1 MNERK
6 ELIEYRTSN
15 SKYFLKKDGTIEVE
29 IYDKNILPTSRISV
43 TGSESN
49 TSVIDTYIYS
59 GDTNTSTYNQDI
71 LKVGVEKTNNKNTI
85 YRSLLKFELP
95 KIPASYTMINARLNL
110 VGYADTNYKDY
121 DPGTLITVHEVTQN
135 WTESN
140 AKWSNMN
147 NKYNSHIEN
156 YFYSIR
162 SQATISGNEMVITPK
177 SFGVDITGL
186 VQKWYN
192 NPSTNYGLMLKAFDE
207 TYNANIKSGQFYSK
221 DNKVNGSNPKPRIVI
236 TYRNFN
242 GLENYLSYSSQS
254 HELGSCYINNFN
266 GNLTSTFDVANTI
279 GGPLPTSLYL
289 VYNTTDV
296 ILNNNYGYGLGIKP
310 NLIQILKETTI
321 ESQNML
327 EYLDEDGTIHYFYK
341 GTDNI
346 YKDEE
351 GLFLKVEKV
360 NDNYIMTDKDKNTN
374 KFINHNGIYYLEE
387 IKDTNNKTIT
397 IQYDSNNRISKVID
411 ASNQEINI
419 TYETNKITFI
429 SPYKNVIVNLTDNK
443 ITSIIDLG
451 DTTTITYN
459 PNNLLEKIINSDG
472 TSIKYDYLNDL
483 TYKVLKVTE
492 YGKGNIEGNYL
503 EFTYNV
509 KSTVIKDRKG
519 LVNTY
524 VFNNYGNVETISNQD
539 TSNNIANSYGK
550 SYIYGDRETSSVN
563 KVILDNSLMKYTN
576 NLLSS
581 SSFEGNGDNF
591 YSHNQDLV
599 CSLSTSA
606 HYGMYSLKL
615 TNTSLNTFASLDKQ
629 VDKGKYYT
637 FSAFIKND
645 IPFKLSLI
653 YDDIEENII
662 INKIND
668 NFQRQ
673 EITCFY
679 SDNATSNLK
688 IKITPLAIGNILIDD
703 MQLEEG
709 KVANYY
715 NLMENSSFTNGT
727 TGYEIES
734 YKRNGYEWN
743 YGEPTSINPSVEVVN
758 IDGSK
763 ALKLIN
769 NPLIQTTIS
778 KPFNISGKAGDVY
791 ELSFWYKNEGISYL
805 PTEETIDTM
814 PEPAHIAAFL
824 YFNYGNIDDWDGYK
838 EEDILSPYNKD
849 WHFFS
854 KKYVASKDY
863 SDIAFNIQDFFN
875 IDNCYI
881 TNISL
886 FKDLESYSYVYDD
899 EGNLV
904 SSVDLSKETSQFAY
918 NSNNQLIEAT
928 SPLGKKYKY
937 EYDDNVTD
945 RLIKAISPTGITN
958 SIDYDE
964 NNNPIRTRIN
974 NTEAFSDI
982 EETNYYIRARGT
994 NAYINIK
1001 PDKNLE
1007 VLENTCSHDKF
1018 KIIILPNDRVKIQY
1032 TILNNY
1038 YLKDNNSILKL
1049 EYGDTNNIFELIKHQ
1064 NKSYSIKSV
1073 TSNLAITVNT
1083 NNSLT
1088 LTTYNEDNSNQQ
1100 FLFEKMDSKL
1110 FIESSASYSQ
1120 DGRFINT
1127 VKDQLGNITTYNIN
1141 NTNGLINSIIDPN
1154 NKITNYTYDN
1164 KFRITNITKEN
1175 HSVSYEYNNYNNLSK
1190 IIHGTKNY
1198 IFNYDE
1204 FNNTS
1209 SVKINNNTLV
1219 NNYYENNNGNL
1230 NKVLYGNNHE
1240 INYTYDSLDRLESI
1254 IKSNDTYKN
1263 YYDNLGRITKITS
1276 NNDLYKYEYDF
1287 AKRLSTFKYNNYET
1301 NYNYDKENNV
1311 IEKIEELNNN
1321 KYTYN
1326 YEYNNESSLTKLSH
1340 NNQDFNYI
1348 YDILGRL
1355 EESNINNTYKTKYK
1369 YITYGNKTSTTIKEV
1384 DDNGIIYNYIYD
1396 KLGNITEIYKNNS
1409 LTNKYYYDTH
1419 SQLIKEDNILNNQTI
1434 LYEYDNYGNIL
1445 SKKVYTNNTLIKE
1458 DTYTYGDTNWQDLL
1472 TKYNNESITYDTI
1485 GNPTSIGNKTLT
1497 WINGRELSSY
1507 QDNTNNI
1514 TYKYNLDGIRTSK
1527 IVNGIET
1534 KYYLEGTS
1542 IIFEDRNGN
1551 MIYYIY
1557 NGDELLGFIYNSNTY
1572 YYHKN
1577 IFGDIIGILDSN
1589 YNEVV
1594 TYTYNSWGLLT
1605 NKTDTTTINLST
1617 INPFRYRSYYY
1628 DEETNLYYL
1637 NSRYYNP
1644 EWGRFV
1650 NADFSVFSNN
1660 DLVSGNLYAY
1670 SSNNPVNFCDDSG
1683 KSIFSA
1689 IGKALK
1695 KAVNTVTKAINNIK
1709 KNVQKK
1715 INSTSKSIKETSS
1728 IVTMFAKSFG
1738 ANNNRKLSSNERKT
1752 LEKEFKNSKKINDV
1766 ITYKIATT
1774 PHNQNTFFAEGSFSS
1789 SSDDSF
1795 LSRAIV
1801 GSYDYRIEGTLLQD
1815 NMWNIHVYI
1824 TDTYDFTEKKGKW
1837 LSNWLNFLNDMAYC
1851 GTQMGII
1858 GYYEWEIDYYISRK
1872 DIWR

>member
-95 KIPASYTMINARLNL
+95 KIPAGYKLTNAQVLLYAYPDDFALLYPETPLVAVHAIN
-110 VGYADTNYKDY
+110 KD
-121 DPGTLITVHEVTQN
+121 

-140 AKWSNMN
+140 AKWNTMSD
-147 NKYNSHIEN
+147 KYDSRVED
-156 YFYSIR
+156 YFYCSR
-162 SQATISGNEMVITPK
+162 TDTNHSNWTFNVDSFNITK
-177 SFGVDITGL
+177 L
-186 VQKWYN
+186 VQEWYN
-192 NPSTNYGLMLKAFDE
+192 GRPNYGVMLKQYQEE
-207 TYNANIKSGQFYSK
+207 TSSDIKVGSYVSK
-221 DNKVNGSNPKPRIVI
+221 DYSTDNQPLKPKILI
-236 TYRNFN
+236 TYKNYN
-242 GLENYLSYSSQS
+242 GLENYLSYTSQNHFFGTS
-254 HELGSCYINNFN
+254 HISNYT
-266 GNLTSTFDVANTI
+266 GNLTTIFNVANTI
-279 GGPLPTSLYL
+279 GGPLPASLYL
-289 VYNTTDV
+289 VYNTLD
-296 ILNNNYGYGLGIKP
+296 INEKKDYGYGLGIKP
-310 NLIQILKETTI
+310 NLIQTI
-321 ESQNML
+321 EKITIEETEML
-327 EYLDEDGTIHYFYK
+327 KYLDEDGTTHYFYK
-341 GTDNI
+341 ETN
-346 YKDEE
+346 DEE
-351 GLFLKVEKV
+351 INKYHDEDGLELTIELVD
-360 NDNYIMTDKDKNTN
+360 NNYIMTDKDKNTN

-387 IKDTNNKTIT
+387 IKDTNNKAIT

-429 SPYKNVIVNLTDNK
+429 SPHLSTTISLTNNLLTS
-443 ITSIIDLG
+443 ITSLN
-451 DTTTITYN
+451 DTETITYN
-459 PNNLLEKIINSDG
+459 KYNLIEKIINPNN
-472 TSIKYDYLNDL
+472 IALKYEYINDL
-483 TYKVLKVTE
+483 SSKISKVSEISKE
-492 YGKGNIEGNYL
+492 DNIGNYL
-503 EFTYNV
+503 TFNYELDNTTIIDN
-509 KSTVIKDRKG
+509 KNHI
-519 LVNTY
+519 NTY
-524 VFNNYGNVETISNQD
+524 LFNQYGNVIGITNLD
-539 TSNNIANSYGK
+539 DNNLQNAYGK
-550 SYIYGDRETSSVN
+550 SYSFGTPETNDVN
-563 KVILDNSLMKYTN
+563 RLLTDKSLIKYVDNIIDD
-576 NLLSS
+576 
-581 SSFEGNGDNF
+581 SSFENEKDTFTCEGSITKSYTNDSRSGKKALKFTIDDDITTEPKIYNTF
-591 YSHNQDLV
+591 YVGGYDSV
-599 CSLSTSA
+599 TLSFYA
-606 HYGMYSLKL
+606 KGHGL
-615 TNTSLNTFASLDKQ
+615 TNLMLYTGTPISRDDLTIELTEEYKRYSITYDLKEAYSEKLNLVFNENYFTDM
-629 VDKGKYYT
+629 
-637 FSAFIKND
+637 I
-645 IPFKLSLI
+645 I
-653 YDDIEENII
+653 DDI
-662 INKIND
+662 
-668 NFQRQ
+668 
-673 EITCFY
+673 
-679 SDNATSNLK
+679 
-688 IKITPLAIGNILIDD
+688 
-703 MQLEEG
+703 QLEEG
-709 KVANYY
+709 AVANYY
-715 NLMENSSFTNGT
+715 NLIDNSSFDSLDKWNIYGAKQNETS
-727 TGYEIES
+727 EI
-734 YKRNGYEWN
+734 
-743 YGEPTSINPSVEVVN
+743 VN
-758 IDGSK
+758 LSFNLN
-763 ALKLIN
+763 ALKIHSE
-769 NPLIQTTIS
+769 PQGSIQLNRR
-778 KPFNISGKAGDVY
+778 FNVSGKAGDTFN
-791 ELSFWYKNEGISYL
+791 LSFWYKCNGII
-805 PTEETIDTM
+805 PTEGSSLYPGYWATIFFKY
-814 PEPAHIAAFL
+814 PNSEE
-824 YFNYGNIDDWDGYK
+824 YGACVPYRKLNIGNDNWQFFSENFTA
-838 EEDILSPYNKD
+838 EEDYEYLE
-849 WHFFS
+849 
-854 KKYVASKDY
+854 
-863 SDIAFNIQDFFN
+863 
-875 IDNCYI
+875 I
-881 TNISL
+881 TVNTFGGCNDLYLTNFSL

-958 SIDYDE
+958 SIDYD
-964 NNNPIRTRIN
+964 NFNNPIRTRIN
-974 NTEAFSDI
+974 NTEAFADI

-1007 VLENTCSHDKF
+1007 ILENTCSHDKF
-1018 KIIILPNDRVKIQY
+1018 KIILLPNNRVKIQY

-1038 YLKDNNSILKL
+1038 YLKDNNGILKL

-1088 LTTYNEDNSNQQ
+1088 LTTYNEDNPNQQ

-1110 FIESSASYSQ
+1110 FIESSASYSE

-1175 HSVSYEYNNYNNLSK
+1175 HSVSYEYNNDNNLSK

-1204 FNNTS
+1204 FNNPS

-1230 NKVLYGNNHE
+1230 NKVLYGNNQE
-1240 INYTYDSLDRLESI
+1240 INYTYDSLDRIDSI

-1276 NNDLYKYEYDF
+1276 NNDLYKYDYDF

-1340 NNQDFNYI
+1340 NNQDFNYT

-1472 TKYNNESITYDTI
+1472 TKYNNESITYDNI

-1497 WINGRELSSY
+1497 WMNGRELSTY

-1534 KYYLEGTS
+1534 KYYLEGSS

-1650 NADFSVFSNN
+1650 TSDIELLANQDIISANLYQYVSNN
-1660 DLVSGNLYAY
+1660 SVVNYDKSGRFILNALAGILIGKELAEIGAAVAGAIASAATTVLVGAIAIAGISAI
-1670 SSNNPVNFCDDSG
+1670 STSISKSKTKTKSKTKKSNNS
-1683 KSIFSA
+1683 
-1689 IGKALK
+1689 
-1695 KAVNTVTKAINNIK
+1695 
-1709 KNVQKK
+1709 
-1715 INSTSKSIKETSS
+1715 
-1728 IVTMFAKSFG
+1728 
-1738 ANNNRKLSSNERKT
+1738 NNNKKHTVYALVDESNMAKYIGRTNNPPIRSTQHSLTPSKEGLTMRIIKSDLNYLEARGVEQMTIEYCNTLNKNDLSANQRNEI
-1752 LEKEFKNSKKINDV
+1752 KIGTENYYNLTRMGSLAFDTSIIPV
-1766 ITYKIATT
+1766 IGD
-1774 PHNQNTFFAEGSFSS
+1774 QC
-1789 SSDDSF
+1789 
-1795 LSRAIV
+1795 
-1801 GSYDYRIEGTLLQD
+1801 
-1815 NMWNIHVYI
+1815 YI
-1824 TDTYDFTEKKGKW
+1824 DPSLYPAVK
-1837 LSNWLNFLNDMAYC
+1837 
-1851 GTQMGII
+1851 
-1858 GYYEWEIDYYISRK
+1858 
-1872 DIWR
+1872 

>member
-29 IYDKNILPTSRISV
+29 IYDKNIFPTSRISV

-59 GDTNTSTYNQDI
+59 GDTNISTYNQDI

-95 KIPASYTMINARLNL
+95 KIPAGYKLTNAQVLLYAYPDDFALLYPETPLVAVHAIN
-110 VGYADTNYKDY
+110 KD
-121 DPGTLITVHEVTQN
+121 

-140 AKWSNMN
+140 AKWNTMSD
-147 NKYNSHIEN
+147 KYDSRVED
-156 YFYSIR
+156 YFYCSR
-162 SQATISGNEMVITPK
+162 TDTNHSNWTFNVDSFNITK
-177 SFGVDITGL
+177 L
-186 VQKWYN
+186 VQEWYN
-192 NPSTNYGLMLKAFDE
+192 GRPNYGVMLKQYQEE
-207 TYNANIKSGQFYSK
+207 TSSDIKVGSYVSK
-221 DNKVNGSNPKPRIVI
+221 DYSTDNQPLKPKILI
-236 TYRNFN
+236 TYKNYN
-242 GLENYLSYSSQS
+242 GLENYLSYTSQNHFFGTS
-254 HELGSCYINNFN
+254 HISNYT
-266 GNLTSTFDVANTI
+266 GNLTTIFNVANTI
-279 GGPLPTSLYL
+279 GGPLPASLYL
-289 VYNTTDV
+289 VYNTLD
-296 ILNNNYGYGLGIKP
+296 INEKKDYGYGLGIKP
-310 NLIQILKETTI
+310 NLIQTI
-321 ESQNML
+321 EKITIEETEML
-327 EYLDEDGTIHYFYK
+327 KYLDEDGTTHYFYK
-341 GTDNI
+341 ETN
-346 YKDEE
+346 DEE
-351 GLFLKVEKV
+351 INKYHDEDGLELTIELVD
-360 NDNYIMTDKDKNTN
+360 NNYIMTDKDKNTN

-387 IKDTNNKTIT
+387 IKDTNNKAIT

-429 SPYKNVIVNLTDNK
+429 SPHLSTTISLTNNLLTS
-443 ITSIIDLG
+443 ITSLN
-451 DTTTITYN
+451 DTETITYN
-459 PNNLLEKIINSDG
+459 KYNLIEKIINPNN
-472 TSIKYDYLNDL
+472 IALKYEYINDL
-483 TYKVLKVTE
+483 SSKISKVSEISKE
-492 YGKGNIEGNYL
+492 DNIGNYL
-503 EFTYNV
+503 TFNYELDNTTIIDN
-509 KSTVIKDRKG
+509 KNHI
-519 LVNTY
+519 NTY
-524 VFNNYGNVETISNQD
+524 LFNQYGNVIGITNLD
-539 TSNNIANSYGK
+539 DNNLQNAYGK
-550 SYIYGDRETSSVN
+550 SYSFGTPETNDIN
-563 KVILDNSLMKYTN
+563 KLLTDKSLIKYVDNIIDD
-576 NLLSS
+576 
-581 SSFEGNGDNF
+581 SSFENEKDTFTCEGSITKSYTNDSRSGKKALKFTIDDDITTEPKIYNTF
-591 YSHNQDLV
+591 YVGGYDSV
-599 CSLSTSA
+599 TLSFYA
-606 HYGMYSLKL
+606 KGHGL
-615 TNTSLNTFASLDKQ
+615 TNLMLYTGTPISRDDLTIELTEEYKRYSITYDLKEAYSEKLNLVFNENYFTDM
-629 VDKGKYYT
+629 
-637 FSAFIKND
+637 I
-645 IPFKLSLI
+645 I
-653 YDDIEENII
+653 DDI
-662 INKIND
+662 
-668 NFQRQ
+668 
-673 EITCFY
+673 
-679 SDNATSNLK
+679 
-688 IKITPLAIGNILIDD
+688 
-703 MQLEEG
+703 QLEEG
-709 KVANYY
+709 AVANYY
-715 NLMENSSFTNGT
+715 NLIDNSSFDSLDKWNIYGAKQNETS
-727 TGYEIES
+727 EI
-734 YKRNGYEWN
+734 
-743 YGEPTSINPSVEVVN
+743 VN
-758 IDGSK
+758 LSFNLN
-763 ALKLIN
+763 ALKIHSE
-769 NPLIQTTIS
+769 PQGSIQLNRR
-778 KPFNISGKAGDVY
+778 FNVSGKAGDTFN
-791 ELSFWYKNEGISYL
+791 LSFWYKCNGII
-805 PTEETIDTM
+805 PTEGSSLYPGYWATIFFKY
-814 PEPAHIAAFL
+814 PNSEE
-824 YFNYGNIDDWDGYK
+824 YGACVPYRKLNIGNDNWQFFSENFTA
-838 EEDILSPYNKD
+838 EEDYEYLE
-849 WHFFS
+849 
-854 KKYVASKDY
+854 
-863 SDIAFNIQDFFN
+863 
-875 IDNCYI
+875 I
-881 TNISL
+881 TVNTFGGCNDLYLTNFSL

-1018 KIIILPNDRVKIQY
+1018 KIILLPNNRVKIQY

-1049 EYGDTNNIFELIKHQ
+1049 EYGDTNNIFELIKHT
-1064 NKSYSIKSV
+1064 NKSYSIASV
-1073 TSNLAITVNT
+1073 TSNLAVTLED
-1083 NNSLT
+1083 NNSLS

-1110 FIESSASYSQ
+1110 FIESSSTYTS
-1120 DGRFINT
+1120 DGRFIKSI
-1127 VKDQLGNITTYNIN
+1127 KDSLNNEISYNIN

-1154 NKITNYTYDN
+1154 GNSTNYTYDN
-1164 KFRITNITKEN
+1164 KLRITNITKDN
-1175 HSVSYEYNNYNNLSK
+1175 HNVSYEYNDDNNLSK

-1204 FNNTS
+1204 FNNPS

-1219 NNYYENNNGNL
+1219 NNYYEDNNGNL

-1276 NNDLYKYEYDF
+1276 NNDLYKYDYDF

-1445 SKKVYTNNTLIKE
+1445 SKKVYTNNTLLKE
-1458 DTYTYGDTNWQDLL
+1458 DTYTYNDSNWQDLL
-1472 TKYNNESITYDTI
+1472 TKYNNESITYDNI

-1497 WINGRELSSY
+1497 WMNGRELSSY

-1534 KYYLEGTS
+1534 KYYLEGSS

-1557 NGDELLGFIYNSNTY
+1557 NGDELLGFIYNSDTY

-1605 NKTDTTTINLST
+1605 NKTDTTSINLST

-1650 NADFSVFSNN
+1650 NGDKVITGQNIDSANIFVYCGNNSINAKDLNGKWFTIEPSEKKKYQKTKGYSFFDILIEKIFNKKTNRELQSKTQNCYSYATGLSDGFLDPGGGLNKNFTIDEIKEKTIQDQIDAGRKVREVDGPNSTLQSNEFMIAFRITEN
-1660 DLVSGNLYAY
+1660 SFLFPQDYHFMVRDDYGTWSEKKGLY
-1670 SSNNPVNFCDDSG
+1670 SSR
-1683 KSIFSA
+1683 KI
-1689 IGKALK
+1689 IG
-1695 KAVNTVTKAINNIK
+1695 TP
-1709 KNVQKK
+1709 
-1715 INSTSKSIKETSS
+1715 E
-1728 IVTMFAKSFG
+1728 SFG
-1738 ANNNRKLSSNERKT
+1738 AWSPRM
-1752 LEKEFKNSKKINDV
+1752 NSKTIYLA
-1766 ITYKIATT
+1766 IT
-1774 PHNQNTFFAEGSFSS
+1774 
-1789 SSDDSF
+1789 
-1795 LSRAIV
+1795 
-1801 GSYDYRIEGTLLQD
+1801 
-1815 NMWNIHVYI
+1815 
-1824 TDTYDFTEKKGKW
+1824 
-1837 LSNWLNFLNDMAYC
+1837 
-1851 GTQMGII
+1851 
-1858 GYYEWEIDYYISRK
+1858 K
-1872 DIWR
+1872 D

>member
-95 KIPASYTMINARLNL
+95 KIPAGYKLTNAQVLLYAYPDDFALLYPETPLVAVHAIN
-110 VGYADTNYKDY
+110 KD
-121 DPGTLITVHEVTQN
+121 

-140 AKWSNMN
+140 AKWNTMSD
-147 NKYNSHIEN
+147 KYDSRVED
-156 YFYSIR
+156 YFYCSR
-162 SQATISGNEMVITPK
+162 TDTNHSNWTFNVDSFNITK
-177 SFGVDITGL
+177 L
-186 VQKWYN
+186 VQEWYN
-192 NPSTNYGLMLKAFDE
+192 GRPNYGVMLKQYQEE
-207 TYNANIKSGQFYSK
+207 TSSDIKVGSYVSK
-221 DNKVNGSNPKPRIVI
+221 DYSTDNQPLKPKILI
-236 TYRNFN
+236 TYKNYN
-242 GLENYLSYSSQS
+242 GLENYLSYTSQNHFFGTS
-254 HELGSCYINNFN
+254 HISNYT
-266 GNLTSTFDVANTI
+266 GNLTTIFNVANTI
-279 GGPLPTSLYL
+279 GGPLPASLYL
-289 VYNTTDV
+289 VYNTLD
-296 ILNNNYGYGLGIKP
+296 INEKKDYGYGLGIKP
-310 NLIQILKETTI
+310 NLIQTI
-321 ESQNML
+321 EKITIEETEML
-327 EYLDEDGTIHYFYK
+327 KYLDEDGTTHYFYK
-341 GTDNI
+341 ETN
-346 YKDEE
+346 DEE
-351 GLFLKVEKV
+351 INKYHDEDGLELTIELVD
-360 NDNYIMTDKDKNTN
+360 NNYIMTDKDKNTN

-387 IKDTNNKTIT
+387 IKDTNNKAIT

-429 SPYKNVIVNLTDNK
+429 SPHLSTTISLTNNLLTS
-443 ITSIIDLG
+443 ITSLN
-451 DTTTITYN
+451 DTETITYN
-459 PNNLLEKIINSDG
+459 KYNLIEKIINPNN
-472 TSIKYDYLNDL
+472 IALKYEYINDL
-483 TYKVLKVTE
+483 SSKISKVSEISKE
-492 YGKGNIEGNYL
+492 DNIGNYL
-503 EFTYNV
+503 TFNYELDNTTIIDN
-509 KSTVIKDRKG
+509 KNHI
-519 LVNTY
+519 NTY
-524 VFNNYGNVETISNQD
+524 LFNQYGNVIGVTNLD
-539 TSNNIANSYGK
+539 DNNLHNAYGK
-550 SYIYGDRETSSVN
+550 SYSFGTPETNDIN
-563 KVILDNSLMKYTN
+563 KLLTDKSLIKYVDNIIDD
-576 NLLSS
+576 
-581 SSFEGNGDNF
+581 SSFENENDTFTCEGSITKSYTNDSRSGKKALKFTIDDDITTEPKIYNTF
-591 YSHNQDLV
+591 YVGGYDSV
-599 CSLSTSA
+599 TLSFYA
-606 HYGMYSLKL
+606 KGHGL
-615 TNTSLNTFASLDKQ
+615 TNLMLYTGTPISRDDLTIELTEEYKRYSITYDLKEAYSEKLNLVFNENYFTDM
-629 VDKGKYYT
+629 
-637 FSAFIKND
+637 I
-645 IPFKLSLI
+645 I
-653 YDDIEENII
+653 DDI
-662 INKIND
+662 
-668 NFQRQ
+668 
-673 EITCFY
+673 
-679 SDNATSNLK
+679 
-688 IKITPLAIGNILIDD
+688 
-703 MQLEEG
+703 QLEEG
-709 KVANYY
+709 AVANYY
-715 NLMENSSFTNGT
+715 NLIDNSSFDGLNNWNIYGAIPNETAEIINLTTNL
-727 TGYEIES
+727 
-734 YKRNGYEWN
+734 N
-743 YGEPTSINPSVEVVN
+743 
-758 IDGSK
+758 
-763 ALKLIN
+763 ALKLHSE
-769 NPLIQTTIS
+769 PQGSIQLNRRFS
-778 KPFNISGKAGDVY
+778 ISGKAGDTFN
-791 ELSFWYKNEGISYL
+791 LSFWYKCNGII
-805 PTEETIDTM
+805 PTEGSSLYPGYWATIFFKY
-814 PEPAHIAAFL
+814 P
-824 YFNYGNIDDWDGYK
+824 NG
-838 EEDILSPYNKD
+838 EEDGVCVPYRKLNIGND
-849 WHFFS
+849 NWQFFS
-854 KKYVASKDY
+854 ENFTAEEDY
-863 SDIAFNIQDFFN
+863 E
-875 IDNCYI
+875 YLEI
-881 TNISL
+881 TVNTFGGCNDLYLTNFSL

-904 SSVDLSKETSQFAY
+904 SSVDLSKETNQFTY

-958 SIDYDE
+958 SIDYD
-964 NNNPIRTRIN
+964 NFNNPIRTRIN
-974 NTEAFSDI
+974 NTEAFADI

-1007 VLENTCSHDKF
+1007 ILENTCSHDKF
-1018 KIIILPNDRVKIQY
+1018 KIILLPNNRVKIQY

-1064 NKSYSIKSV
+1064 NNSYSIKSV

-1110 FIESSASYSQ
+1110 FIESSASYSE

-1175 HSVSYEYNNYNNLSK
+1175 HSVSYEYNNDNNLSK

-1204 FNNTS
+1204 FNNPS

-1276 NNDLYKYEYDF
+1276 NNDLYKYDYDF

-1340 NNQDFNYI
+1340 NNQDFNYT

-1355 EESNINNTYKTKYK
+1355 EESNINNIYKTKYK

-1419 SQLIKEDNILNNQTI
+1419 SQLIKEDNILTNQTI

-1497 WINGRELSSY
+1497 WINGRELSTY

-1534 KYYLEGTS
+1534 KYYLEGSS
-1542 IIFEDRNGN
+1542 IIFEERNGN

-1557 NGDELLGFIYNSNTY
+1557 NGDELLGFIYNSKYY

-1605 NKTDTTTINLST
+1605 NKTDTTSINLST

-1650 NADFSVFSNN
+1650 NEDKVITGQNIDSANIFVYCGNNSINAKDLNGKWFTIEPSEKKKYQKTKGYSFFDILIEKIFNKKTNRELQSKTQNCYSYATGLSDGFLDPGGGLNKNFTIDEIKEKTIQDQIDAGRKVREVDGPNSTLQSNEFMIAFRITEN
-1660 DLVSGNLYAY
+1660 SFLFPQDYHFMVRDDYGTWSEKKGLY
-1670 SSNNPVNFCDDSG
+1670 SSR
-1683 KSIFSA
+1683 KI
-1689 IGKALK
+1689 IG
-1695 KAVNTVTKAINNIK
+1695 TP
-1709 KNVQKK
+1709 
-1715 INSTSKSIKETSS
+1715 E
-1728 IVTMFAKSFG
+1728 SFG
-1738 ANNNRKLSSNERKT
+1738 AWSPRM
-1752 LEKEFKNSKKINDV
+1752 NSKTIYLA
-1766 ITYKIATT
+1766 IT
-1774 PHNQNTFFAEGSFSS
+1774 
-1789 SSDDSF
+1789 
-1795 LSRAIV
+1795 
-1801 GSYDYRIEGTLLQD
+1801 
-1815 NMWNIHVYI
+1815 
-1824 TDTYDFTEKKGKW
+1824 
-1837 LSNWLNFLNDMAYC
+1837 
-1851 GTQMGII
+1851 
-1858 GYYEWEIDYYISRK
+1858 K
-1872 DIWR
+1872 D

>member
-824 YFNYGNIDDWDGYK
+824 
-838 EEDILSPYNKD
+838 L
-849 WHFFS
+849 
-854 KKYVASKDY
+854 
-863 SDIAFNIQDFFN
+863 
-875 IDNCYI
+875 
-881 TNISL
+881 
-886 FKDLESYSYVYDD
+886 
-899 EGNLV
+899 
-904 SSVDLSKETSQFAY
+904 
-918 NSNNQLIEAT
+918 
-928 SPLGKKYKY
+928 
-937 EYDDNVTD
+937 
-945 RLIKAISPTGITN
+945 
-958 SIDYDE
+958 
-964 NNNPIRTRIN
+964 
-974 NTEAFSDI
+974 
-982 EETNYYIRARGT
+982 
-994 NAYINIK
+994 
-1001 PDKNLE
+1001 
-1007 VLENTCSHDKF
+1007 
-1018 KIIILPNDRVKIQY
+1018 
-1032 TILNNY
+1032 
-1038 YLKDNNSILKL
+1038 
-1049 EYGDTNNIFELIKHQ
+1049 
-1064 NKSYSIKSV
+1064 
-1073 TSNLAITVNT
+1073 ITVI
-1083 NNSLT
+1083 LMIG
-1088 LTTYNEDNSNQQ
+1088 
-1100 FLFEKMDSKL
+1100 MDIK
-1110 FIESSASYSQ
+1110 
-1120 DGRFINT
+1120 
-1127 VKDQLGNITTYNIN
+1127 K
-1141 NTNGLINSIIDPN
+1141 
-1154 NKITNYTYDN
+1154 KI
-1164 KFRITNITKEN
+1164 
-1175 HSVSYEYNNYNNLSK
+1175 
-1190 IIHGTKNY
+1190 
-1198 IFNYDE
+1198 
-1204 FNNTS
+1204 
-1209 SVKINNNTLV
+1209 
-1219 NNYYENNNGNL
+1219 YY
-1230 NKVLYGNNHE
+1230 H
-1240 INYTYDSLDRLESI
+1240 
-1254 IKSNDTYKN
+1254 
-1263 YYDNLGRITKITS
+1263 
-1276 NNDLYKYEYDF
+1276 
-1287 AKRLSTFKYNNYET
+1287 
-1301 NYNYDKENNV
+1301 
-1311 IEKIEELNNN
+1311 
-1321 KYTYN
+1321 
-1326 YEYNNESSLTKLSH
+1326 H
-1340 NNQDFNYI
+1340 
-1348 YDILGRL
+1348 
-1355 EESNINNTYKTKYK
+1355 
-1369 YITYGNKTSTTIKEV
+1369 TIKI
-1384 DDNGIIYNYIYD
+1384 G
-1396 KLGNITEIYKNNS
+1396 TFS
-1409 LTNKYYYDTH
+1409 L
-1419 SQLIKEDNILNNQTI
+1419 
-1434 LYEYDNYGNIL
+1434 
-1445 SKKVYTNNTLIKE
+1445 
-1458 DTYTYGDTNWQDLL
+1458 
-1472 TKYNNESITYDTI
+1472 
-1485 GNPTSIGNKTLT
+1485 
-1497 WINGRELSSY
+1497 
-1507 QDNTNNI
+1507 
-1514 TYKYNLDGIRTSK
+1514 
-1527 IVNGIET
+1527 
-1534 KYYLEGTS
+1534 
-1542 IIFEDRNGN
+1542 RN
-1551 MIYYIY
+1551 M
-1557 NGDELLGFIYNSNTY
+1557 
-1572 YYHKN
+1572 
-1577 IFGDIIGILDSN
+1577 
-1589 YNEVV
+1589 
-1594 TYTYNSWGLLT
+1594 
-1605 NKTDTTTINLST
+1605 
-1617 INPFRYRSYYY
+1617 
-1628 DEETNLYYL
+1628 
-1637 NSRYYNP
+1637 
-1644 EWGRFV
+1644 
-1650 NADFSVFSNN
+1650 
-1660 DLVSGNLYAY
+1660 
-1670 SSNNPVNFCDDSG
+1670 
-1683 KSIFSA
+1683 
-1689 IGKALK
+1689 
-1695 KAVNTVTKAINNIK
+1695 
-1709 KNVQKK
+1709 
-1715 INSTSKSIKETSS
+1715 
-1728 IVTMFAKSFG
+1728 
-1738 ANNNRKLSSNERKT
+1738 
-1752 LEKEFKNSKKINDV
+1752 
-1766 ITYKIATT
+1766 
-1774 PHNQNTFFAEGSFSS
+1774 
-1789 SSDDSF
+1789 
-1795 LSRAIV
+1795 
-1801 GSYDYRIEGTLLQD
+1801 
-1815 NMWNIHVYI
+1815 
-1824 TDTYDFTEKKGKW
+1824 
-1837 LSNWLNFLNDMAYC
+1837 
-1851 GTQMGII
+1851 
-1858 GYYEWEIDYYISRK
+1858 
-1872 DIWR
+1872 

>member
-95 KIPASYTMINARLNL
+95 KIPAGYKLTNAQVLLYAYPDDFALLYPETPLVAVHAIN
-110 VGYADTNYKDY
+110 KD
-121 DPGTLITVHEVTQN
+121 

-140 AKWSNMN
+140 AKWNTMSD
-147 NKYNSHIEN
+147 KYDSRVED
-156 YFYSIR
+156 YFYCSR
-162 SQATISGNEMVITPK
+162 TDTNHSNWTFNVDSFNITK
-177 SFGVDITGL
+177 L
-186 VQKWYN
+186 VQEWYN
-192 NPSTNYGLMLKAFDE
+192 GRPNYGVMLKQYQEE
-207 TYNANIKSGQFYSK
+207 TSSDIKVGSYVSK
-221 DNKVNGSNPKPRIVI
+221 DYSTDNQPLKPKILI
-236 TYRNFN
+236 TYKNYN
-242 GLENYLSYSSQS
+242 GLENYLSYTSQNHFFGTS
-254 HELGSCYINNFN
+254 HISNYT
-266 GNLTSTFDVANTI
+266 GNLTTIFNVANTI
-279 GGPLPTSLYL
+279 GGPLPASLYL
-289 VYNTTDV
+289 VYNTLD
-296 ILNNNYGYGLGIKP
+296 INEKKDYGYGLGIKP
-310 NLIQILKETTI
+310 NLIQTI
-321 ESQNML
+321 EKITIEETEML
-327 EYLDEDGTIHYFYK
+327 KYLDEDGTTHYFYK
-341 GTDNI
+341 ETN
-346 YKDEE
+346 DEE
-351 GLFLKVEKV
+351 INKYHDEDGLELTIELVD
-360 NDNYIMTDKDKNTN
+360 NNYIMTDKDKNTN

-387 IKDTNNKTIT
+387 IKDTNNKAIT

-429 SPYKNVIVNLTDNK
+429 SPHLSTTISLTNNLLTS
-443 ITSIIDLG
+443 ITSLN
-451 DTTTITYN
+451 DTETITYN
-459 PNNLLEKIINSDG
+459 KYNLIEKIINPNN
-472 TSIKYDYLNDL
+472 IALKYEYINDL
-483 TYKVLKVTE
+483 SSKISKVSEISKE
-492 YGKGNIEGNYL
+492 DNIGNYL
-503 EFTYNV
+503 TFNYELDNTTIIDN
-509 KSTVIKDRKG
+509 KNHI
-519 LVNTY
+519 NTY
-524 VFNNYGNVETISNQD
+524 LFNQYGNVIGITNLD
-539 TSNNIANSYGK
+539 DNNLQNAYGK
-550 SYIYGDRETSSVN
+550 SYSFGTPETNDIN
-563 KVILDNSLMKYTN
+563 KLLTDKSLIKYVDNIIDD
-576 NLLSS
+576 
-581 SSFEGNGDNF
+581 SSFENEKDTFTCEGSITKSYTNDSRSGKKALKFTIDDDITTEPKIYNTF
-591 YSHNQDLV
+591 YVGGYDSV
-599 CSLSTSA
+599 TLSFYA
-606 HYGMYSLKL
+606 KGHGL
-615 TNTSLNTFASLDKQ
+615 TNLMLYTGTPISRDDLTIELTEEYKRYSITYDLKEAYSEKLNLVFNENYFTDM
-629 VDKGKYYT
+629 
-637 FSAFIKND
+637 I
-645 IPFKLSLI
+645 I
-653 YDDIEENII
+653 DDI
-662 INKIND
+662 
-668 NFQRQ
+668 
-673 EITCFY
+673 
-679 SDNATSNLK
+679 
-688 IKITPLAIGNILIDD
+688 
-703 MQLEEG
+703 QLEEG
-709 KVANYY
+709 AVANYY
-715 NLMENSSFTNGT
+715 NLIDNSSFDSLDKWNIYGAKQNETS
-727 TGYEIES
+727 EI
-734 YKRNGYEWN
+734 
-743 YGEPTSINPSVEVVN
+743 VN
-758 IDGSK
+758 LSFNLN
-763 ALKLIN
+763 ALKIHSE
-769 NPLIQTTIS
+769 PQGSIQLNRR
-778 KPFNISGKAGDVY
+778 FNVSGKAGDTFN
-791 ELSFWYKNEGISYL
+791 LSFWYKCNGII
-805 PTEETIDTM
+805 PTEGSSLYPGYWATIFFKY
-814 PEPAHIAAFL
+814 PNSEE
-824 YFNYGNIDDWDGYK
+824 YGACVPYRKLNIGNDNWQFFSENFTA
-838 EEDILSPYNKD
+838 EEDYEYLE
-849 WHFFS
+849 
-854 KKYVASKDY
+854 
-863 SDIAFNIQDFFN
+863 
-875 IDNCYI
+875 I
-881 TNISL
+881 TVNTFGGCNDLYLTNFSL

-1038 YLKDNNSILKL
+1038 YLKDNNGILKL

-1073 TSNLAITVNT
+1073 SSNLAITVNT

-1175 HSVSYEYNNYNNLSK
+1175 HSVSYEYNNDNNLSK

-1204 FNNTS
+1204 FNNPS

-1230 NKVLYGNNHE
+1230 NKVLYGNNQE
-1240 INYTYDSLDRLESI
+1240 INYTYDSLDRIDSI

-1276 NNDLYKYEYDF
+1276 NNDLYKYDYDF

-1384 DDNGIIYNYIYD
+1384 DDNGIIYKYKYD

-1409 LTNKYYYDTH
+1409 LTNKYYYDIH

-1445 SKKVYTNNTLIKE
+1445 SKKVYTNNTLLKE
-1458 DTYTYGDTNWQDLL
+1458 DTYTYNDSNWQDLL
-1472 TKYNNESITYDTI
+1472 TKYNNESITYDNI

-1497 WINGRELSSY
+1497 WINGRELSTY

-1534 KYYLEGTS
+1534 KYYLEGSS

-1650 NADFSVFSNN
+1650 NGDKVITGQNIDSANIFVYCGNNSINAKDLNGKWFTIEPSEKKKYQKTKGYSFFDILIEKIFNKKTNRELQSKTQNCYSYATGLSDGFLDPGGGLNKNFTIDEIKEKTIQDQIDAGRKVREVDGPNSTLQSNEFMIAFRITEN
-1660 DLVSGNLYAY
+1660 SFLFPQDYHFMVRDDYGTWSEKKGLY
-1670 SSNNPVNFCDDSG
+1670 SSR
-1683 KSIFSA
+1683 KI
-1689 IGKALK
+1689 IG
-1695 KAVNTVTKAINNIK
+1695 TP
-1709 KNVQKK
+1709 
-1715 INSTSKSIKETSS
+1715 E
-1728 IVTMFAKSFG
+1728 SFG
-1738 ANNNRKLSSNERKT
+1738 AWSPRM
-1752 LEKEFKNSKKINDV
+1752 NSKTIYLA
-1766 ITYKIATT
+1766 IT
-1774 PHNQNTFFAEGSFSS
+1774 
-1789 SSDDSF
+1789 
-1795 LSRAIV
+1795 
-1801 GSYDYRIEGTLLQD
+1801 
-1815 NMWNIHVYI
+1815 
-1824 TDTYDFTEKKGKW
+1824 
-1837 LSNWLNFLNDMAYC
+1837 
-1851 GTQMGII
+1851 
-1858 GYYEWEIDYYISRK
+1858 K
-1872 DIWR
+1872 D

>member
-95 KIPASYTMINARLNL
+95 KIPAGYKLTNAQVLLYAYPDDFALLYPETPLVAVHAIN
-110 VGYADTNYKDY
+110 KD
-121 DPGTLITVHEVTQN
+121 

-140 AKWSNMN
+140 AKWNTMSD
-147 NKYNSHIEN
+147 KYDSRVED
-156 YFYSIR
+156 YFYCSR
-162 SQATISGNEMVITPK
+162 TDTNHSNWTFNVDSFNITK
-177 SFGVDITGL
+177 L
-186 VQKWYN
+186 VQEWYN
-192 NPSTNYGLMLKAFDE
+192 GRPNYGVMLKQYQEE
-207 TYNANIKSGQFYSK
+207 TSSDIKVGSYVSK
-221 DNKVNGSNPKPRIVI
+221 DYSTDNQPLKPKILI
-236 TYRNFN
+236 TYKNYN
-242 GLENYLSYSSQS
+242 GLENYLSYTSQNHFFGTS
-254 HELGSCYINNFN
+254 HISNYT
-266 GNLTSTFDVANTI
+266 GNLTTIFNVANTI
-279 GGPLPTSLYL
+279 GGPLPASLYL
-289 VYNTTDV
+289 VYNTLD
-296 ILNNNYGYGLGIKP
+296 INEKKDYGYGLGIKP
-310 NLIQILKETTI
+310 NLIQTI
-321 ESQNML
+321 EKITIEETEML
-327 EYLDEDGTIHYFYK
+327 KYLDEDGTTHYFYK
-341 GTDNI
+341 ETN
-346 YKDEE
+346 DEE
-351 GLFLKVEKV
+351 INKYHDEDGLELTIELVD
-360 NDNYIMTDKDKNTN
+360 NNYIMTDKDKNTN

-387 IKDTNNKTIT
+387 IKDTNNKAIT

-429 SPYKNVIVNLTDNK
+429 SPHLSTTISLTNNLLTS
-443 ITSIIDLG
+443 ITSLN
-451 DTTTITYN
+451 DTETITYN
-459 PNNLLEKIINSDG
+459 KYNLIEKIINPNN
-472 TSIKYDYLNDL
+472 IALKYEYINDL
-483 TYKVLKVTE
+483 SSKISKVSEISKE
-492 YGKGNIEGNYL
+492 DNIGNYL
-503 EFTYNV
+503 TFNYELDNTTIIDN
-509 KSTVIKDRKG
+509 KNHI
-519 LVNTY
+519 NTY
-524 VFNNYGNVETISNQD
+524 LFNQYGNVIGITNLD
-539 TSNNIANSYGK
+539 DNNLQNAYGK
-550 SYIYGDRETSSVN
+550 SYSFGTPETNDVN
-563 KVILDNSLMKYTN
+563 RLLTDKSLIKYVDNIIDD
-576 NLLSS
+576 
-581 SSFEGNGDNF
+581 SSFENEKDTFTCEGSITKSYTNDSRSGKKALKFTIDDDITTEPKIYNTF
-591 YSHNQDLV
+591 YVGGYDSV
-599 CSLSTSA
+599 TLSFYA
-606 HYGMYSLKL
+606 KGHGL
-615 TNTSLNTFASLDKQ
+615 TNLMLYTGTPISRDDLTIELTEEYKRYSITYDLKEAYSEKLNLVFNENYFTDM
-629 VDKGKYYT
+629 
-637 FSAFIKND
+637 I
-645 IPFKLSLI
+645 I
-653 YDDIEENII
+653 DDI
-662 INKIND
+662 
-668 NFQRQ
+668 
-673 EITCFY
+673 
-679 SDNATSNLK
+679 
-688 IKITPLAIGNILIDD
+688 
-703 MQLEEG
+703 QLEEG
-709 KVANYY
+709 AVANYY
-715 NLMENSSFTNGT
+715 NLIDNSSFDSLDKWNIYGAKQNETS
-727 TGYEIES
+727 EI
-734 YKRNGYEWN
+734 
-743 YGEPTSINPSVEVVN
+743 VN
-758 IDGSK
+758 LSFNLN
-763 ALKLIN
+763 ALKIHSE
-769 NPLIQTTIS
+769 PQGSIQLNRR
-778 KPFNISGKAGDVY
+778 FNVSGKAGDTFN
-791 ELSFWYKNEGISYL
+791 LSFWYKCNGII
-805 PTEETIDTM
+805 PTEGSSLYPGYWATIFFKY
-814 PEPAHIAAFL
+814 PNSEE
-824 YFNYGNIDDWDGYK
+824 YGACVPYRKLNIGNDNWQFFSENFTA
-838 EEDILSPYNKD
+838 EEDYEYLE
-849 WHFFS
+849 
-854 KKYVASKDY
+854 
-863 SDIAFNIQDFFN
+863 
-875 IDNCYI
+875 I
-881 TNISL
+881 TVNTFGGCNDLYLTNFSL

-958 SIDYDE
+958 SIDYD
-964 NNNPIRTRIN
+964 NFNNPIRTRIN
-974 NTEAFSDI
+974 NTEAFADI

-1007 VLENTCSHDKF
+1007 ILENTCSHDKF
-1018 KIIILPNDRVKIQY
+1018 KIILLPNNRVKIQY

-1038 YLKDNNSILKL
+1038 YLKDNNGILKL

-1088 LTTYNEDNSNQQ
+1088 LTTYNEDNPNQQ

-1110 FIESSASYSQ
+1110 FIESSASYSE

-1175 HSVSYEYNNYNNLSK
+1175 HSVSYEYNNDNNLSK

-1204 FNNTS
+1204 FNNPS

-1230 NKVLYGNNHE
+1230 NKVLYGNNQE
-1240 INYTYDSLDRLESI
+1240 INYTYDSLDRIDSI

-1276 NNDLYKYEYDF
+1276 NNDLYKYDYDF

-1340 NNQDFNYI
+1340 SNNNFNYT

-1355 EESNINNTYKTKYK
+1355 EESNINNIYKTKYK
-1369 YITYGNKTSTTIKEV
+1369 YITHGNKTTTIIDEV
-1384 DDNGIIYNYIYD
+1384 DDNGIIYKYKYD

-1472 TKYNNESITYDTI
+1472 TKYNNESITYDNI

-1497 WINGRELSSY
+1497 WMNGRELSSY

-1534 KYYLEGTS
+1534 KYYLEGSS

-1650 NADFSVFSNN
+1650 TSDIELLANQDIISANLYQYVSNN
-1660 DLVSGNLYAY
+1660 SVVNYDKSGRFILNALAGILIGKELAEIGAAVAGAIASAATTVLVGAIAIAGISAI
-1670 SSNNPVNFCDDSG
+1670 STSISKSKTKTKSKTKKSNNS
-1683 KSIFSA
+1683 
-1689 IGKALK
+1689 
-1695 KAVNTVTKAINNIK
+1695 
-1709 KNVQKK
+1709 
-1715 INSTSKSIKETSS
+1715 
-1728 IVTMFAKSFG
+1728 
-1738 ANNNRKLSSNERKT
+1738 NNNKKHTVYALVDESNMAKYIGRTNNPPIRSTQHSLTPSKEGLTMRIIKSDLNYLEARGVEQMTIEYCNTLNKNDLSANQRNEI
-1752 LEKEFKNSKKINDV
+1752 KIGTENYYNLTRMGSLAFDTSIIPV
-1766 ITYKIATT
+1766 IGD
-1774 PHNQNTFFAEGSFSS
+1774 QC
-1789 SSDDSF
+1789 
-1795 LSRAIV
+1795 
-1801 GSYDYRIEGTLLQD
+1801 
-1815 NMWNIHVYI
+1815 YI
-1824 TDTYDFTEKKGKW
+1824 DPSLYPAVK
-1837 LSNWLNFLNDMAYC
+1837 
-1851 GTQMGII
+1851 
-1858 GYYEWEIDYYISRK
+1858 
-1872 DIWR
+1872 

>member
-1 MNERK
+1 MEERK
-6 ELIEYRTSN
+6 ELIEYRTPN
-15 SKYFLKKDGTIEVE
+15 SKHYLKKDGTIEVE
-29 IYDKNILPTSRISV
+29 IYDENIHYLTNNGYQDIDNTSKINTRAIV

-49 TSVIDTYIYS
+49 TSVIDTYIYQ
-59 GDTNTSTYNQDI
+59 GDTNVTTYNQDI
-71 LKVGVEKTNNKNTI
+71 LKVGVEKVNNSNI
-85 YRSLLKFELP
+85 VYRSLLKFELP
-95 KIPASYTMINARLNL
+95 TIPAGYKITDAKMLLYAYPDQSAPLNPQTPLASVHALTQDWSEQTAKWDNMNDKYDSRVEDYLYCSRTDINPSDWTFSIDPFNITKLVQEWYSGRPNYGVMIKQ
-110 VGYADTNYKDY
+110 YQENYSEDVKIGTYVSKDY
-121 DPGTLITVHEVTQN
+121 STDNQPLKPKILITY
-135 WTESN
+135 
-140 AKWSNMN
+140 K
-147 NKYNSHIEN
+147 N
-156 YFYSIR
+156 Y
-162 SQATISGNEMVITPK
+162 
-177 SFGVDITGL
+177 
-186 VQKWYN
+186 
-192 NPSTNYGLMLKAFDE
+192 
-207 TYNANIKSGQFYSK
+207 
-221 DNKVNGSNPKPRIVI
+221 
-236 TYRNFN
+236 N
-242 GLENYLSYSSQS
+242 GLENYLSYTSQNHFFGTS
-254 HELGSCYINNFN
+254 HISNYT
-266 GNLTSTFDVANTI
+266 GNLTTIFNVANTI
-279 GGPLPTSLYL
+279 GGPLPASLYL
-289 VYNTTDV
+289 VYNTLD
-296 ILNNNYGYGLGIKP
+296 INEKKDYGYGLGIKP
-310 NLIQILKETTI
+310 NLIQTI
-321 ESQNML
+321 EKITIEETEML
-327 EYLDEDGTIHYFYK
+327 KYLDEDGTTHYFYK
-341 GTDNI
+341 ETN
-346 YKDEE
+346 DEE
-351 GLFLKVEKV
+351 INKYHDEDGLELTIELVD
-360 NDNYIMTDKDKNTN
+360 NNYIMTDKDKNTN

-387 IKDTNNKTIT
+387 IKDTNNKAIT
-397 IQYDSNNRISKVID
+397 IQYDSNNRINKVID

-429 SPYKNVIVNLTDNK
+429 SPHLSTTISLTNNLLTS
-443 ITSIIDLG
+443 ITSLN
-451 DTTTITYN
+451 DTETITYN
-459 PNNLLEKIINSDG
+459 KYNLIEKIINPNN
-472 TSIKYDYLNDL
+472 IALKYEYINDL
-483 TYKVLKVTE
+483 SSKISKVSEISKE
-492 YGKGNIEGNYL
+492 DNIGNYL
-503 EFTYNV
+503 TFNYELDNTTIIDN
-509 KSTVIKDRKG
+509 KNHI
-519 LVNTY
+519 NTY
-524 VFNNYGNVETISNQD
+524 LFNQYGNVIGITNLD
-539 TSNNIANSYGK
+539 DNNLQNAYGK
-550 SYIYGDRETSSVN
+550 SYSFGTPETNDIN
-563 KVILDNSLMKYTN
+563 KLLTDKSLIKYVDNIIDD
-576 NLLSS
+576 
-581 SSFEGNGDNF
+581 SSFENEKDTFTCEGSITKSYTNDSRSGKKALKFTIDDDITTEPKIYNTF
-591 YSHNQDLV
+591 YVGGYDSV
-599 CSLSTSA
+599 TLSFYA
-606 HYGMYSLKL
+606 KGHGL
-615 TNTSLNTFASLDKQ
+615 TNLMLYTGTPISRDDLTIELTEEYKRYSITYDLKEAYSEKLNLVFNENYFTDM
-629 VDKGKYYT
+629 
-637 FSAFIKND
+637 I
-645 IPFKLSLI
+645 I
-653 YDDIEENII
+653 DDI
-662 INKIND
+662 
-668 NFQRQ
+668 
-673 EITCFY
+673 
-679 SDNATSNLK
+679 
-688 IKITPLAIGNILIDD
+688 
-703 MQLEEG
+703 QLEEG
-709 KVANYY
+709 AVANYY
-715 NLMENSSFTNGT
+715 NLIDNSSFDGLNNWNIYGAIPNETAEIINLTTNL
-727 TGYEIES
+727 
-734 YKRNGYEWN
+734 N
-743 YGEPTSINPSVEVVN
+743 
-758 IDGSK
+758 
-763 ALKLIN
+763 ALKLHSE
-769 NPLIQTTIS
+769 PQGSIQLNRRFS
-778 KPFNISGKAGDVY
+778 ISGKAGDTFN
-791 ELSFWYKNEGISYL
+791 LSFWYKCNGII
-805 PTEETIDTM
+805 PTEGSSLYPGYWATIFFKY
-814 PEPAHIAAFL
+814 PNSEE
-824 YFNYGNIDDWDGYK
+824 YGACVPYRKLNIGNDNWQFFSENFTA
-838 EEDILSPYNKD
+838 EEDYEYLE
-849 WHFFS
+849 
-854 KKYVASKDY
+854 
-863 SDIAFNIQDFFN
+863 
-875 IDNCYI
+875 I
-881 TNISL
+881 TVNTFGGCNDLYLTNFSL

-974 NTEAFSDI
+974 NTEAFADI

-1007 VLENTCSHDKF
+1007 ILENTCSHDKF
-1018 KIIILPNDRVKIQY
+1018 KIILLPNNRVKIQY

-1064 NKSYSIKSV
+1064 NNSYSIKSV

-1110 FIESSASYSQ
+1110 FIESSASYSE

-1175 HSVSYEYNNYNNLSK
+1175 HSVSYEYNNDNNLSK

-1204 FNNTS
+1204 FNNPS

-1230 NKVLYGNNHE
+1230 NKVLYGNNQE

-1276 NNDLYKYEYDF
+1276 NNDIYKYDYDF

-1419 SQLIKEDNILNNQTI
+1419 SQLIKEDNILTNQTI

-1497 WINGRELSSY
+1497 WMNERELSSY

-1534 KYYLEGTS
+1534 KYYLEGSS

-1650 NADFSVFSNN
+1650 NADGYLSTGQSIIGLNMFCYCNNNSINYQDINGNFS
-1660 DLVSGNLYAY
+1660 L
-1670 SSNNPVNFCDDSG
+1670 
-1683 KSIFSA
+1683 KSI
-1689 IGKALK
+1689 G
-1695 KAVNTVTKAINNIK
+1695 
-1709 KNVQKK
+1709 KK
-1715 INSTSKSIKETSS
+1715 INEIKNKAKKVVNKVTSS
-1728 IVTMFAKSFG
+1728 AEKLKNKVKTSISNYNVIFSMFFKSVG
-1738 ANNNRKLSSNERKT
+1738 ANNDRSLSENE
-1752 LEKEFKNSKKINDV
+1752 EKVLIDSFKNSNALNEIINTSLATRPKGTKTIIKSGSINNVSNENEVIKYVVGKYSYEIVGNEIRENVWEFNIKINDDYNFDEYRNWYNGIGAAANDFGYWWTNRGV
-1766 ITYKIATT
+1766 I
-1774 PHNQNTFFAEGSFSS
+1774 
-1789 SSDDSF
+1789 
-1795 LSRAIV
+1795 
-1801 GSYDYRIEGTLLQD
+1801 GSYKWDIEFS
-1815 NMWNIHVYI
+1815 I
-1824 TDTYDFTEKKGKW
+1824 TKETIY
-1837 LSNWLNFLNDMAYC
+1837 
-1851 GTQMGII
+1851 
-1858 GYYEWEIDYYISRK
+1858 
-1872 DIWR
+1872 